1 MARCRVAL
9 TSDFRR
15 FYGLTLPDDIR
26 QVSPQALLDLL
37 DGLTGID
44 GSLYREYRLDH
55 DELDTGTSGDGDG
68 YRLSNHAFTQDTMLL
83 ADMRNMLAAQFNS
96 QLKKGAPGVPMVM
109 MPGEQGKRRKSG
121 HLSLA
126 DMQFVE

>member
-1 MARCRVAL
+1 MPDAL
-9 TSDFRR
+9 SV
-15 FYGLTLPDDIR
+15 
-26 QVSPQALLDLL
+26 VSPQTLLDLL
-37 DGLTGID
+37 EGLTGID
-44 GSLYREYRLDH
+44 GSLYREWRLDH
-55 DELDTGTSGDGDG
+55 DKPQQGGGGRDDW

-96 QLKKGAPGVPMVM
+96 QLKKGAPSVPMVL
-109 MPGEQGKRRKSG
+109 MPGEQGKHRKSG

>member
-1 MARCRVAL
+1 M
-9 TSDFRR
+9 
-15 FYGLTLPDDIR
+15 
-26 QVSPQALLDLL
+26 L

-55 DELDTGTSGDGDG
+55 DELATGTSGDGGG
-68 YRLSNHAFTQDTMLL
+68 YKLSNHAFTQDTMLL

-96 QLKKGAPGVPMVM
+96 QLKKGAPGVPMVL